1 VNTSQDKK
9 MKDTQSLGEK
19 AMEKEL
25 MIENL
30 IKEDEQKKKG
40 KKKKG

>member
-1 VNTSQDKK
+1 

-30 IKEDEQKKKG
+30 IKEDEQKKRK
-40 KKKKG
+40 